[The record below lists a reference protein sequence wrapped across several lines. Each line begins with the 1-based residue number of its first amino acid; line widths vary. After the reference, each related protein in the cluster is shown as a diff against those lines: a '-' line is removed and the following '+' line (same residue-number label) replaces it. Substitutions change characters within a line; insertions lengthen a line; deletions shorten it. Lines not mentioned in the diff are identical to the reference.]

1 MLYVEG
7 SLSAETRALRQI
19 ARSTVNAAL
28 GSFETKAARIVDSLI
43 CKLNPQMESN
53 CTVDQL
59 LESVFSHPQL
69 SSERVIIERYSHSFP
84 ELQNNISQKYERNR
98 AVARRR
104 LERAL
109 TPFQTAR
116 RFRFAKGW
124 SPTPI
129 R

>member
-28 GSFETKAARIVDSLI
+28 CSFETKTTVLVGSLI
-43 CKLNPQMESN
+43 SKLNPQIEAEY
-53 CTVDQL
+53 TVDQL

-69 SSERVIIERYSHSFP
+69 SGERATIERYSGAFP
-84 ELQNNISQKYERNR
+84 ELQNKISQRHERTR
-98 AVARRR
+98 AVTRHR
-104 LERAL
+104 LEHAL
-109 TPFQTAR
+109 LPFQTAR

-124 SPTPI
+124 SQC
-129 R
+129 